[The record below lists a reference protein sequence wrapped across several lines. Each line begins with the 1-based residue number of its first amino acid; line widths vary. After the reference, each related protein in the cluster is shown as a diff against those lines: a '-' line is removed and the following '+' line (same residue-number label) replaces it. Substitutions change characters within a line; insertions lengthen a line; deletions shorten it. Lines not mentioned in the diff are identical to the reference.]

1 LSTVTLIVFNYDRCI
16 EQYLYLAFQTYYGM
30 VAERA
35 AGLVKKIHI
44 YHPYGSVGSL
54 PWYGGTQTSP
64 FGHEPG
70 AGELL
75 KLAGGIKTFT
85 EGTDPTSSDITAIRA
100 KVLAADRLLFLGF
113 AFHRLN
119 LQLLWDASKRQ
130 ASPAR
135 CWATGKNI
143 SVNDRDEIA
152 KELVALGWIPRP
164 PLGSTSPAPN

>member
-113 AFHRLN
+113 AFHRL
-119 LQLLWDASKRQ
+119 KRQ

>member
-1 LSTVTLIVFNYDRCI
+1 
-16 EQYLYLAFQTYYGM
+16 
-30 VAERA
+30 
-35 AGLVKKIHI
+35 
-44 YHPYGSVGSL
+44 
-54 PWYGGTQTSP
+54 
-64 FGHEPG
+64 
-70 AGELL
+70 
-75 KLAGGIKTFT
+75 
-85 EGTDPTSSDITAIRA
+85 
-100 KVLAADRLLFLGF
+100 LGF